1 MASGTHVYTNGCAE
15 VVQCRHQKMSMR
27 FGMYTEVNYIM
38 VLLLFDVLPL
48 QLSGTMRNT
57 RGQGLGILNVT
68 SYMYVLTS
76 H

>member
-1 MASGTHVYTNGCAE
+1 MQAGGNVNE
-15 VVQCRHQKMSMR
+15 VWYVHRGQRHH
-27 FGMYTEVNYIM
+27 GVI
-38 VLLLFDVLPL
+38 LLFDVLPL

-68 SYMYVLTS
+68 SYIHVLTS